1 MKSAGSRRS
10 IRLADV
16 ILRELATM
24 LLEEVAD
31 PRLELVSLSGVK
43 LNADMS
49 IALVSFT
56 VGGGAERRKEVLDG
70 LNKAKGFLRSGL
82 ARRLD
87 MRSLP
92 ELRFTH
98 DDFLEDMVYG
108 KPGLQD
114 R

>member
-1 MKSAGSRRS
+1 MKASGSRRS
-10 IRLADV
+10 IRLGDL
-16 ILRELATM
+16 ILRDLATM

-31 PRLELVSLSGVK
+31 PRLELVSLTGVK

-56 VGGGAERRKEVLDG
+56 VGGGAERRKEVLEA
-70 LNKAKGFLRSGL
+70 LNKARGFLRSGL
-82 ARRLD
+82 GRRLQL
-87 MRSLP
+87 RSLP

-108 KPGLQD
+108 KPGSGNS
-114 R
+114 

>member
-1 MKSAGSRRS
+1 MKSASSRRS
-10 IRLADV
+10 VRLGDL
-16 ILRELATM
+16 ILRELANM

-31 PRLELVSLSGVK
+31 PRLELVSLTGVK
-43 LNADMS
+43 LNTDMS
-49 IALVSFT
+49 IALVTFT
-56 VGGGAERRKEVLDG
+56 VGGGEARRKEALEA

-82 ARRLD
+82 GRRIE

-92 ELRFTH
+92 DLRFAF

-108 KPGLQD
+108 KPGLPD

>member
-10 IRLADV
+10 IRLGDQ

-31 PRLELVSLSGVK
+31 PRLTLVSLTSVR
-43 LNADMS
+43 LNSDMT
-49 IALVSFT
+49 IALVAFT
-56 VGGGAERRKEVLDG
+56 VGGGEARRKEALEG

-82 ARRLD
+82 GRRLE

-92 ELRFTH
+92 DLRFAH

-108 KPGLQD
+108 KPGPEN

>member
-1 MKSAGSRRS
+1 MKASGSRRS
-10 IRLADV
+10 VRLGDL
-16 ILRELATM
+16 ILRELANM

-31 PRLELVSLSGVK
+31 PRLELVSLTGVK

-56 VGGGAERRKEVLDG
+56 VGGGEERRKEVLEA

-82 ARRLD
+82 GRRLD
-87 MRSLP
+87 LRSLP
-92 ELRFTH
+92 DLRFTH

-108 KPGLQD
+108 KPGCGNS
-114 R
+114 

>member
-10 IRLADV
+10 VRIGDQ
-16 ILRELATM
+16 IMQELATM

-31 PRLELVSLSGVK
+31 PRLELVSLTGCK

-49 IALVSFT
+49 IALVTFT
-56 VGGGAERRKEVLDG
+56 VGGGVERRKLALDG

-82 ARRLD
+82 GRRLN

-92 ELRFTH
+92 DLRFAH
-98 DDFLEDMVYG
+98 DDYLEDMVYA
-108 KPGLQD
+108 KPGQEN

>member
-1 MKSAGSRRS
+1 MKASGSRRS
-10 IRLADV
+10 VRMGDQIMQ
-16 ILRELATM
+16 ELATM

-31 PRLELVSLSGVK
+31 PRLELVSLTGCK

-49 IALVSFT
+49 IALVTFT
-56 VGGGAERRKEVLDG
+56 VGGGAERRKQALDG

-82 ARRLD
+82 ARRLN

-92 ELRFTH
+92 ELRFSH
-98 DDFLEDMVYG
+98 DDFLEDMVYA
-108 KPGLQD
+108 KPGAAD

>member
-1 MKSAGSRRS
+1 MKSSGSRRS
-10 IRLADV
+10 IRLGDQ

-31 PRLELVSLSGVK
+31 PRLELLSLTGCK

-56 VGGGAERRKEVLDG
+56 VGGGPERRKQALEG

-82 ARRLD
+82 GRRLEL
-87 MRSLP
+87 RSLP
-92 ELRFTH
+92 DLRFAH

-108 KPGLQD
+108 KSGQEN

>member
-1 MKSAGSRRS
+1 MKASGSRRS
-10 IRLADV
+10 VRMGDQIMQ
-16 ILRELATM
+16 ELATM

-31 PRLELVSLSGVK
+31 PRLELVSLTGCK

-49 IALVSFT
+49 IALVTFT
-56 VGGGAERRKEVLDG
+56 VGGGAERRKQALDG

-82 ARRLD
+82 ARRLN

-92 ELRFTH
+92 ELRFSH
-98 DDFLEDMVYG
+98 DDFLEDMVYA
-108 KPGLQD
+108 KPGTAD

>member
-1 MKSAGSRRS
+1 
-10 IRLADV
+10 
-16 ILRELATM
+16 M
-24 LLEEVAD
+24 LLEEVQD
-31 PRLELVSLSGVK
+31 PRLELVSLTGCK

-56 VGGGAERRKEVLDG
+56 VGGGPERRKQALEG
-70 LNKAKGFLRSGL
+70 LNKARGFLRSGL
-82 ARRLD
+82 GRRLD

-92 ELRFTH
+92 ELRFAH

-108 KPGLQD
+108 KSGPEN

>member
-1 MKSAGSRRS
+1 VKTASSRRS
-10 IRLADV
+10 IRLADQ

-31 PRLELVSLSGVK
+31 PRLELVSLTGCK
-43 LNADMS
+43 LNADVS

-56 VGGGAERRKEVLDG
+56 VGGGPERRQTALAG

-82 ARRLD
+82 ARRLN

-92 ELRFTH
+92 ELRFAF
-98 DDFLEDMVYG
+98 DDFLEDMVYA
-108 KPGLQD
+108 KPGHED

>member
-1 MKSAGSRRS
+1 MKSSGSRRS
-10 IRLADV
+10 IRLGDQ

-31 PRLELVSLSGVK
+31 PRLELVSLTGCK

-56 VGGGAERRKEVLDG
+56 VGGGPERRKQALEG

-82 ARRLD
+82 GRRLEL
-87 MRSLP
+87 RSLP
-92 ELRFTH
+92 DLRFAH

-108 KPGLQD
+108 KSGQEN